1 MTSKAPKK
9 TSAPELSNARI
20 IQRNLVYVTGLGPDV
35 ADEALLAQEEYFGQ
49 YG

>member
-1 MTSKAPKK
+1 MASKPPKK

-20 IQRNLVYVTGLGPDV
+20 IQRNLVYVTGLGPDI
-35 ADEALLAQEEYFGQ
+35 ADEALLAQEENFGQ